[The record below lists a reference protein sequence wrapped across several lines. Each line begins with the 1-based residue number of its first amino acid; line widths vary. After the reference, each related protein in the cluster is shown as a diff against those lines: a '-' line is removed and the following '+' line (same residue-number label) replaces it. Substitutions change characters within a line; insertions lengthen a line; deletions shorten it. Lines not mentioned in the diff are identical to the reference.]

1 MMKLKSDIDFASIQS
16 YSPKQKCFQIMTVLL
31 HHQKLLVA
39 MPDQYFSKTLNF
51 STVCHTPVLLTK
63 VLKVAVPSKNSD
75 VF

>member
-1 MMKLKSDIDFASIQS
+1 
-16 YSPKQKCFQIMTVLL
+16 MTVLL

-63 VLKVAVPSKNSD
+63 VLKVVVPSKNSD
-75 VF
+75 VFLCD